1 MYDKL
6 LTRMHTQAQN
16 GIDERMRQ
24 QRRTIRTSLVTF
36 RSIGEIYT
44 FVADNYAPFY
54 STPIECTDRDAAFVL
69 DGLLYNESDLE
80 LDEHYTDTHGYTE
93 NQLRCLR
100 DARSAI
106 LPAHPGRAPPAH
118 LPNRSQPRL
127 RRSQK
132 PGRASRPHHRP
143 EPHRRAVGPHGTVLR
158 VAAKRPCHRLGRA
171 AAAGRLQWQKPLLS
185 GQSRSRAASSRPSSC
200 PSTCRNRSCA
210 AASGAGC

>member
-1 MYDKL
+1 MTDE
-6 LTRMHTQAQN
+6 AQRSALADLVGAIAGLDMSVN
-16 GIDERMRQ
+16 WGDGQTSASDGQRFSLPRKVLQ
-24 QRRTIRTSLVTF
+24 QTYSTKFSDFALEF
-36 RSIGEIYT
+36 YT

-93 NQLRCLR
+93 INLRCLR

-118 LPNRSQPRL
+118 LPYRSQPRL

-132 PGRASRPHHRP
+132 PGRACRPHHRP
-143 EPHRRAVGPHGTVLR
+143 EFASGP
-158 VAAKRPCHRLGRA
+158 LGRQ
-171 AAAGRLQWQKPLLS
+171 RPIF
-185 GQSRSRAASSRPSSC
+185 AS
-200 PSTCRNRSCA
+200 A
-210 AASGAGC
+210 